1 MLVVVAAIF
10 LLVEGTIVWSLLRY
24 RRRRG
29 DTTLPPQTHGH
40 RGLEIVWTVIP
51 TLVVLGL
58 YVLSLETLGK
68 VEAKAADPVEVDVHG
83 YQWYWEFDLPQQG
96 VHVSGIGTEPEL
108 VLPVKQPIR
117 FRLETD
123 NVIHSFFVPAFL
135 FKRDLN
141 PGTVNEFDVTID
153 EPGTYGGQCAEFC
166 GAGHADMRFRIRA
179 VSAAE
184 FQAWVDKQRAA
195 GSPAPTSSAGPSAA
209 PAASAGSSAGPT
221 INLAAHNIAFGT
233 TSLTAPANTP
243 FTIAFDNEDAG
254 IPHNVQI
261 KDASGASVFRGELV
275 TGPTKVDYQI
285 PALAPGTYT
294 FICDVHPTT
303 MTGTITVK

>member
-153 EPGTYGGQCAEFC
+153 EPGTYGGQCAGSGSAPSRRRSSRPGSTSNEPL
-166 GAGHADMRFRIRA
+166 GA
-179 VSAAE
+179 
-184 FQAWVDKQRAA
+184 QLPRAA
-195 GSPAPTSSAGPSAA
+195 PGRRPPRRPVRAHLRDRRSTSPP
-209 PAASAGSSAGPT
+209 
-221 INLAAHNIAFGT
+221 T
-233 TSLTAPANTP
+233 TSP
-243 FTIAFDNEDAG
+243 
-254 IPHNVQI
+254 
-261 KDASGASVFRGELV
+261 SGR
-275 TGPTKVDYQI
+275 PR
-285 PALAPGTYT
+285 
-294 FICDVHPTT
+294 
-303 MTGTITVK
+303 